1 MDDEV
6 GRLQSELDSPDV
18 NVRNWAAVWA
28 GNHGVA
34 ASPLLPKLL
43 EMIEGKLNDSRP
55 AFPCGEFVSV
65 GRILRQLNSTV
76 ESSTAIGDESEIFA
90 SCFKQVR
97 SYLEVATGASASLLI
112 YILVLI
118 GPSAADAAQLVL
130 DVVERTGDERIRH
143 RAFQFAYWVDRQLLE
158 RTPWNNFAPQDPL
171 ERSRWEVPPE

>member
-6 GRLQSELDSPDV
+6 DQLRTELESSDEGI
-18 NVRNWAAVWA
+18 RNWAAVWA

-34 ASPLLPKLL
+34 SAPLLPKLL

-76 ESSTAIGDESEIFA
+76 ESRTASGDESEIFA
-90 SCFKQVR
+90 SCYKQIR
-97 SYLEVATGASASLLI
+97 SYLEVATGGSASLLI

-118 GPSAADAAQLVL
+118 GPPAADAAQLVL

-158 RTPWNNFAPQDPL
+158 RTPWNNYAPHDPL